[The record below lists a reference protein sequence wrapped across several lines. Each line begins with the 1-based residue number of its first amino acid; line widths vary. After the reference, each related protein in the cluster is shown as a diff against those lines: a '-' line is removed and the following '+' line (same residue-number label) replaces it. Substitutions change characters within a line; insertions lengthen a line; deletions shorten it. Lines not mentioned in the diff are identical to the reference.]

1 MDVSAINRYVNG
13 MNTGASTTSGLAQAE
28 QMKSKIGKISKD
40 STYEELEG
48 AAKQFEA
55 YMLEQTI
62 KEFKKSID
70 EMKGEKE
77 GDGSVSQLTDVY
89 MDQTLS
95 MIAESMVD
103 SHAQRL
109 TKDLADQMAHNM
121 GIKTPEEEAKA
132 QAAAQK
138 GDGESQMSRQS
149 GVVQEADGERVETTT

>member
-1 MDVSAINRYVNG
+1 MDISAINRYVNG
-13 MNTGASTTSGLAQAE
+13 VGAQASVTSSAAQGE
-28 QMKSKIGKISKD
+28 LMKSKLGKINKD
-40 STYEELEG
+40 STYEDLEG

-55 YMLEQTI
+55 YMLEQTM

-70 EMKGEKE
+70 EMKGENE
-77 GDGSVSQLTDVY
+77 SEDSVSQLKDVY

-95 MIAESMVD
+95 TIAERMVD

-132 QAAAQK
+132 AAKAAS
-138 GDGESQMSRQS
+138 E
-149 GVVQEADGERVETTT
+149 